1 MFFAPSRSRS
11 LSMVDTF
18 RFFLSCYSY
27 NWGVPAQIDQSD
39 GQYHTLTS
47 QIFFE
52 IRFIWLSYALST
64 AVQIFLLSEQ
74 WLPSYSLGQ
83 FREVMFHAFLSCV
96 VTPSR
101 TVQNHKSDIPLNS
114 PSCNTSFGYLEIFKF
129 WIFIFE
135 IFYFYFN
142 SPILTFSPSKA
153 SCLT

>member
-1 MFFAPSRSRS
+1 M
-11 LSMVDTF
+11 
-18 RFFLSCYSY
+18 
-27 NWGVPAQIDQSD
+27 DQSVTTCFACVRVEW
-39 GQYHTLTS
+39 GILGRFTAGAFQHRSTS
-47 QIFFE
+47 QMVNITPSPLIFFFE

-135 IFYFYFN
+135 IYYFYFN